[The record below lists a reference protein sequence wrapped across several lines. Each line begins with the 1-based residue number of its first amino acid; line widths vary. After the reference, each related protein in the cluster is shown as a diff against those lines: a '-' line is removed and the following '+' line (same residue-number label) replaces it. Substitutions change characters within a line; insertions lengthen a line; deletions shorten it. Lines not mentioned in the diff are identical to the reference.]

1 MIPQLTLVIISALK
15 AIPVINTLLLKIS
28 HAKGFN
34 VSYEIVVKYL
44 RNKVK
49 ISKKNKS
56 KYSKK
61 ISSLKLK
68 NFSFNYKDKTIF
80 KDQNFSLKAGD
91 FIGIFGPSGEGKS
104 TFLDILIGA
113 LKLDKGL
120 IFFNGKKS
128 R

>member
-49 ISKKNKS
+49 FLKKTNQN
-56 KYSKK
+56 
-61 ISSLKLK
+61 IVK
-68 NFSFNYKDKTIF
+68 NF
-80 KDQNFSLKAGD
+80 
-91 FIGIFGPSGEGKS
+91 FIKI
-104 TFLDILIGA
+104 
-113 LKLDKGL
+113 
-120 IFFNGKKS
+120 KKF
-128 R
+128 

>member
-1 MIPQLTLVIISALK
+1 MFLNELSFREMIPQLTLVIISALK

-68 NFSFNYKDKTIF
+68 KF
-80 KDQNFSLKAGD
+80 
-91 FIGIFGPSGEGKS
+91 
-104 TFLDILIGA
+104 
-113 LKLDKGL
+113 
-120 IFFNGKKS
+120 
-128 R
+128 